1 MYKRRLRRPIDQ
13 ATREAISR
21 EFSRRR
27 HEIPVP
33 AELHWH
39 RERPQFTIRSDWLSF
54 NVHFTLEDLVVDAE
68 LSLTAKMLATQ
79 KHREDAV
86 KIIESVADHL
96 GL

>member
-1 MYKRRLRRPIDQ
+1 M
-13 ATREAISR
+13 REAISS

-39 RERPQFTIRSDWLSF
+39 REKPQFTIQSDWLSF
-54 NVHFTLEDLVVDAE
+54 NVQFTPQDLVVDAE
-68 LSLTAKMLATQ
+68 FSLTAKMLATRQ
-79 KHREDAV
+79 HREDAV
-86 KIIESVADHL
+86 KLIEAVADHL